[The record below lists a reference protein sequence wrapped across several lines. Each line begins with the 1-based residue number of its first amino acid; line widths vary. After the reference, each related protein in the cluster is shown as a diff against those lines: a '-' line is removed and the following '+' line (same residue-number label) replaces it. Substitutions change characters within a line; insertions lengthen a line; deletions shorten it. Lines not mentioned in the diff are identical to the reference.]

1 MGPVHAPGAAVGAAA
16 AVRPAPLQTGH
27 QAHVGRPRQ
36 RQWREMGKQIMKLV
50 SFKHIKKT
58 LPSIILSNYLGSTF
72 ILVSNIFL
80 RLFQVVRLR
89 KTQTGRAWE
98 DLCMAM
104 LGEQF
109 MVGPELCGV
118 VLSVRFQVN
127 NLLPISNL
135 IDIKRM

>member
-1 MGPVHAPGAAVGAAA
+1 
-16 AVRPAPLQTGH
+16 
-27 QAHVGRPRQ
+27 
-36 RQWREMGKQIMKLV
+36 MKLV
-50 SFKHIKKT
+50 LNTLKK
-58 LPSIILSNYLGSTF
+58 LASIILSNYLGSTF
-72 ILVSNIFL
+72 ILVSKIVL